1 MQKDYFI
8 LKRSIVTDQLYFLE
22 KFSKFQAWQDLIYL
36 ANWDT
41 GSVKQGFD
49 IINLERG
56 ELCHAEDYL
65 CQRWRWS
72 KGKVRRFLNWC
83 VKDERLTIRQI
94 VTGSNQRRN
103 VVKLVNYDKHQI
115 PLKYSSNT
123 LDNTDSN
130 QDSNQTNNN
139 PNNKPNKSNIVEE
152 ILNDL
157 NRLTGKNFRHTT
169 KDFVKTINARLNEG
183 YTLED
188 FKKVNKTKFEE
199 WKHDA
204 QFSRFLRPATLYCA
218 KHFDTYLNTD
228 NRKKSTYNQIDEES
242 FNSLYNSEMIIEN
255 SKKNQLK
262 AFKVG
267 LQGLN
272 REDSIKYFEK
282 ETPLSWR
289 QNDLIK
295 NAYKKHLNALSEKEQ
310 EQHNV

>member
-49 IINLERG
+49 VINLERG

-65 CQRWRWS
+65 CQRWKWS

-83 VKDERLTIRQI
+83 IQDQRLTIRQI

-115 PLKYSSNT
+115 PLKPSSNP

-130 QDSNQTNNN
+130 QT
-139 PNNKPNKSNIVEE
+139 NNKPNKTNIVKEV
-152 ILNDL
+152 LDDL
-157 NRLTGKNFRHTT
+157 NQLTGKNFRHTT
-169 KDFVKTINARLNEG
+169 KDYVKTINARLNEG
-183 YTLED
+183 YKVED
-188 FKKVNKTKFEE
+188 FKKVNKSKFEE
-199 WKHDA
+199 WRNTEYA
-204 QFSRFLRPATLYCA
+204 IYLRPATLYCA
-218 KHFDTYLNTD
+218 KKFDTYLNTD
-228 NRKKSTYNQIDEES
+228 NQKKSNFSHIDEES
-242 FNSLYNSEMIIEN
+242 FNSLYNSDMIIEN

-267 LQGLN
+267 LQGLD
-272 REDSIKYFEK
+272 REKSIQYFQK
-282 ETPLSWR
+282 ETPNSWR
-289 QNDLIK
+289 ENDLIK
-295 NAYKKHLNALSEKEQ
+295 NAYKKHLTTLSEKER
-310 EQHNV
+310 EKHND

>member
-49 IINLERG
+49 VINLERG

-65 CQRWRWS
+65 CQRWKWS

-83 VKDERLTIRQI
+83 IQDQRITIRQI

-115 PLKYSSNT
+115 PLKPSSNP

-130 QDSNQTNNN
+130 QT
-139 PNNKPNKSNIVEE
+139 NNKPNKTNIVKEV
-152 ILNDL
+152 LDDL
-157 NRLTGKNFRHTT
+157 NQLTGKNFRHTT
-169 KDFVKTINARLNEG
+169 KDYVKTINARLNEG
-183 YTLED
+183 YKVED
-188 FKKVNKTKFEE
+188 FKKVNKSKFEE
-199 WKHDA
+199 WRNTEYA
-204 QFSRFLRPATLYCA
+204 IYLRPATLYCA
-218 KHFDTYLNTD
+218 KKFDTYLNTD
-228 NRKKSTYNQIDEES
+228 NQKKSNFSHIDEDS
-242 FNSLYNSEMIIEN
+242 FNSLYNSDMIIEN

-267 LQGLN
+267 LQGLD
-272 REDSIKYFEK
+272 REKSIQYFQK
-282 ETPLSWR
+282 ETPNSWR
-289 QNDLIK
+289 ENDLIK
-295 NAYKKHLNALSEKEQ
+295 NAYKKHLITLSEKEQ
-310 EQHNV
+310 EQHND

>member
-169 KDFVKTINARLNEG
+169 KDYVKTINARLNEG

-218 KHFDTYLNTD
+218 KHFYIYLNTD
-228 NRKKSTYNQIDEES
+228 NR
-242 FNSLYNSEMIIEN
+242 
-255 SKKNQLK
+255 
-262 AFKVG
+262 
-267 LQGLN
+267 
-272 REDSIKYFEK
+272 
-282 ETPLSWR
+282 
-289 QNDLIK
+289 
-295 NAYKKHLNALSEKEQ
+295 
-310 EQHNV
+310 

>member
-49 IINLERG
+49 VINLERG

-83 VKDERLTIRQI
+83 IQDQRITIRQI

-115 PLKYSSNT
+115 PLKPSSNP

-130 QDSNQTNNN
+130 QT
-139 PNNKPNKSNIVEE
+139 NNKPNKTNIVKEV
-152 ILNDL
+152 LDDL
-157 NRLTGKNFRHTT
+157 NQLTGKNFRHTT
-169 KDFVKTINARLNEG
+169 KDYVKTINARLNEG
-183 YTLED
+183 YKVED
-188 FKKVNKTKFEE
+188 FKKVNKSKFEE
-199 WKHDA
+199 WRNTEYA
-204 QFSRFLRPATLYCA
+204 IYLRPATLYCA
-218 KHFDTYLNTD
+218 KKFDTYLNTD
-228 NRKKSTYNQIDEES
+228 NQKKSNFSHIDEDS
-242 FNSLYNSEMIIEN
+242 FNSLYNSDMIIEN

-267 LQGLN
+267 LQGLD
-272 REDSIKYFEK
+272 REKSIQYFQK
-282 ETPLSWR
+282 ETPNSWR
-289 QNDLIK
+289 ENDLIK
-295 NAYKKHLNALSEKEQ
+295 NAYKKHLTTLSEKEQ
-310 EQHNV
+310 EQHND

>member
-49 IINLERG
+49 VINLERG

-65 CQRWRWS
+65 CQRWKWS

-83 VKDERLTIRQI
+83 IQDQRITIRQI

-115 PLKYSSNT
+115 PLKPSSNP

-130 QDSNQTNNN
+130 QT
-139 PNNKPNKSNIVEE
+139 NNKPNKTNIVKEV
-152 ILNDL
+152 LDDL
-157 NRLTGKNFRHTT
+157 NQLTGKNFRHTT
-169 KDFVKTINARLNEG
+169 KDYVKTINARLNEG
-183 YTLED
+183 YKVED
-188 FKKVNKTKFEE
+188 FKKVNKSKFEE
-199 WKHDA
+199 WRNTEYA
-204 QFSRFLRPATLYCA
+204 IYLRPATLYCA
-218 KHFDTYLNTD
+218 KKFDTYLNTD
-228 NRKKSTYNQIDEES
+228 NQKKSNFSHIDEDS
-242 FNSLYNSEMIIEN
+242 FNSLYNSDMIIEN

-267 LQGLN
+267 LQGLD
-272 REDSIKYFEK
+272 REKSIQYFQK
-282 ETPLSWR
+282 ETPISWR
-289 QNDLIK
+289 ENDLIK
-295 NAYKKHLNALSEKEQ
+295 NAYKKHLTTLSEKER
-310 EQHNV
+310 EQHND

>member
-49 IINLERG
+49 VINLERG

-83 VKDERLTIRQI
+83 IQDQRITIRQI

-115 PLKYSSNT
+115 PLKPSSNP

-130 QDSNQTNNN
+130 QT
-139 PNNKPNKSNIVEE
+139 NNKPNKTNIVKEV
-152 ILNDL
+152 LDDL
-157 NRLTGKNFRHTT
+157 NQLTGKNFRHTT
-169 KDFVKTINARLNEG
+169 KDYVKTINARLNEG
-183 YTLED
+183 YKVED
-188 FKKVNKTKFEE
+188 FKKVNKSKFEE
-199 WKHDA
+199 WRNTEYA
-204 QFSRFLRPATLYCA
+204 IYLRPATLYCA
-218 KHFDTYLNTD
+218 KKFDTYLNTD
-228 NRKKSTYNQIDEES
+228 NQKKSSYNKIDEES
-242 FNSLYNSEMIIEN
+242 FNSLYNSDMIIEN

-267 LQGLN
+267 LQGLD
-272 REDSIKYFEK
+272 REKSIQYFQK
-282 ETPLSWR
+282 ETPNSWR
-289 QNDLIK
+289 ENDLIK
-295 NAYKKHLNALSEKEQ
+295 NAYKKHLITLSEKEQ
-310 EQHNV
+310 EQHND

>member
-49 IINLERG
+49 VINLERG

-65 CQRWRWS
+65 CQRWKWS

-83 VKDERLTIRQI
+83 IQDQRLTIRQI

-115 PLKYSSNT
+115 PLKPSSNP

-130 QDSNQTNNN
+130 QT
-139 PNNKPNKSNIVEE
+139 NNKPNKTNIVKEV
-152 ILNDL
+152 LDDL
-157 NRLTGKNFRHTT
+157 NQLTGKNFRHTT
-169 KDFVKTINARLNEG
+169 KDYVKTINARLNEG
-183 YTLED
+183 YKVED
-188 FKKVNKTKFEE
+188 FKKVNKSKFEE
-199 WKHDA
+199 WRNTEYA
-204 QFSRFLRPATLYCA
+204 IYLRPATLYCA
-218 KHFDTYLNTD
+218 KKFDTYLNTD
-228 NRKKSTYNQIDEES
+228 NQKKSNFSHIDEDS
-242 FNSLYNSEMIIEN
+242 FNSLYNSDMIIEN

-267 LQGLN
+267 LQGLD
-272 REDSIKYFEK
+272 REKSIQYFQK
-282 ETPLSWR
+282 ETPNSWR
-289 QNDLIK
+289 ENDLIK
-295 NAYKKHLNALSEKEQ
+295 NAYKKHLTTLSEKEQ
-310 EQHNV
+310 EQHND

>member
-1 MQKDYFI
+1 MRKDYFI

-169 KDFVKTINARLNEG
+169 KDYVKTINARLNEG

-228 NRKKSTYNQIDEES
+228 NSKKFTYNQIDEDS
-242 FNSLYNSEMIIEN
+242 FSSLYNSELIIEK
-255 SKKNQLK
+255 SKKNQLR

-272 REDSIKYFEK
+272 REKSVEYFEK
-282 ETPLSWR
+282 DTPLSWR

-295 NAYKKHLNALSEKEQ
+295 NAYKKHLKSLSEKEQ

>member
-49 IINLERG
+49 VINLERG

-65 CQRWRWS
+65 CQRWKWS

-83 VKDERLTIRQI
+83 IQDQRLTIRQI

-115 PLKYSSNT
+115 PLKPSSNP

-130 QDSNQTNNN
+130 QT
-139 PNNKPNKSNIVEE
+139 NNKPNKTNIVKEV
-152 ILNDL
+152 LDDL
-157 NRLTGKNFRHTT
+157 NQLTGKNFRHTT
-169 KDFVKTINARLNEG
+169 KDYVKTINARLNEG
-183 YTLED
+183 YKVED
-188 FKKVNKTKFEE
+188 FKKVNKSKFEE
-199 WKHDA
+199 WRNTEYA
-204 QFSRFLRPATLYCA
+204 IYLRPATLYCA
-218 KHFDTYLNTD
+218 KKFDTYLNTD
-228 NRKKSTYNQIDEES
+228 NQKKSNFSHIDEES
-242 FNSLYNSEMIIEN
+242 FNSLYNSDMIIEN

-267 LQGLN
+267 LQGLD
-272 REDSIKYFEK
+272 REKSIQYFQK
-282 ETPLSWR
+282 ETPNSWR
-289 QNDLIK
+289 ENDLIK
-295 NAYKKHLNALSEKEQ
+295 NAYKKHLTTLSEKEQ
-310 EQHNV
+310 EQHND

>member
-49 IINLERG
+49 VINLERG

-65 CQRWRWS
+65 CQRWKWS

-83 VKDERLTIRQI
+83 IQDQRLTIRQI

-115 PLKYSSNT
+115 PLKPSSNP

-130 QDSNQTNNN
+130 QT
-139 PNNKPNKSNIVEE
+139 NNKPNKTNIVKEV
-152 ILNDL
+152 LDDL
-157 NRLTGKNFRHTT
+157 NQLTGKNFRHTT
-169 KDFVKTINARLNEG
+169 KDYVKTINARLNEG
-183 YTLED
+183 YKVED
-188 FKKVNKTKFEE
+188 FKKVNKSKFEE
-199 WKHDA
+199 WRNTEYA
-204 QFSRFLRPATLYCA
+204 IYLRPATLYCA
-218 KHFDTYLNTD
+218 KKFDTYLNTD
-228 NRKKSTYNQIDEES
+228 NQKKSSYNKIDEES
-242 FNSLYNSEMIIEN
+242 FNSLYNSDMIIEN

-267 LQGLN
+267 LQGLD
-272 REDSIKYFEK
+272 REKSIQYFQK
-282 ETPLSWR
+282 ETPNSWR
-289 QNDLIK
+289 ENDLIK
-295 NAYKKHLNALSEKEQ
+295 NAYKKHLITLSEKEQ
-310 EQHNV
+310 EQHND

>member
-49 IINLERG
+49 VINLERG

-65 CQRWRWS
+65 CQRWKWS

-83 VKDERLTIRQI
+83 IQDQRITIRQI

-115 PLKYSSNT
+115 PLKPSSNP

-130 QDSNQTNNN
+130 QT
-139 PNNKPNKSNIVEE
+139 NNKPNKTNIVKEV
-152 ILNDL
+152 LDDL
-157 NRLTGKNFRHTT
+157 NQLTGKNFRHTT
-169 KDFVKTINARLNEG
+169 KDYVKTINARLNEG
-183 YTLED
+183 YKVED
-188 FKKVNKTKFEE
+188 FKKVNKSKFEE
-199 WKHDA
+199 WRNTEYA
-204 QFSRFLRPATLYCA
+204 IYLRPATLYCA
-218 KHFDTYLNTD
+218 KKFDTYLNTD
-228 NRKKSTYNQIDEES
+228 NQKKSNFSHIDEDS
-242 FNSLYNSEMIIEN
+242 FNSLYNSDMIIEN

-267 LQGLN
+267 LQGLD
-272 REDSIKYFEK
+272 REKSIQYFQK
-282 ETPLSWR
+282 ETPNSWR
-289 QNDLIK
+289 ENDLIK
-295 NAYKKHLNALSEKEQ
+295 NAYKKHLTTLSEKER
-310 EQHNV
+310 EQHND

>member
-49 IINLERG
+49 VINLERG

-65 CQRWRWS
+65 CQRWKWS

-83 VKDERLTIRQI
+83 IQDQRLTIRQI

-115 PLKYSSNT
+115 PLKPSSNP

-130 QDSNQTNNN
+130 QT
-139 PNNKPNKSNIVEE
+139 NNKPNKTNIVKEV
-152 ILNDL
+152 LDDL
-157 NRLTGKNFRHTT
+157 NQLTGKNFRHTT
-169 KDFVKTINARLNEG
+169 KDYVKTINARLNEG
-183 YTLED
+183 YKVED
-188 FKKVNKTKFEE
+188 FKKVNKSKFEE
-199 WKHDA
+199 WRNTEYA
-204 QFSRFLRPATLYCA
+204 IYLRPATLYCA
-218 KHFDTYLNTD
+218 KKFDTYLNTD
-228 NRKKSTYNQIDEES
+228 NQKKSSYNKIDEES
-242 FNSLYNSEMIIEN
+242 FNSLYNSDMIIEN

-267 LQGLN
+267 LQGLD
-272 REDSIKYFEK
+272 REKSIQYFQK
-282 ETPLSWR
+282 ETPNSWR
-289 QNDLIK
+289 ENYLIK
-295 NAYKKHLNALSEKEQ
+295 NAYKKHLTTLSEKEQ
-310 EQHNV
+310 EQHND

>member
-49 IINLERG
+49 VINLERG

-83 VKDERLTIRQI
+83 IQDQRITIRQI

-115 PLKYSSNT
+115 PLKPSSNP

-130 QDSNQTNNN
+130 QT
-139 PNNKPNKSNIVEE
+139 NNKPNKTNIVKEV
-152 ILNDL
+152 LDDL
-157 NRLTGKNFRHTT
+157 NQLTGKNFRHTT
-169 KDFVKTINARLNEG
+169 KDYVKTINARLNEG
-183 YTLED
+183 YKVED
-188 FKKVNKTKFEE
+188 FKKVNKSKFEE
-199 WKHDA
+199 WRNTEYA
-204 QFSRFLRPATLYCA
+204 IYLRPATLYCA
-218 KHFDTYLNTD
+218 KKFDTYLNTD
-228 NRKKSTYNQIDEES
+228 NQKKSNFSHIDEES
-242 FNSLYNSEMIIEN
+242 FNSLYNSDMIIEN

-267 LQGLN
+267 LQGLD
-272 REDSIKYFEK
+272 REKSIQYFQK
-282 ETPLSWR
+282 ETPNSWR
-289 QNDLIK
+289 ENDLIK
-295 NAYKKHLNALSEKEQ
+295 NAYKKHLTTLSEKEQ
-310 EQHNV
+310 EQHND